1 MGRFHV
7 CMPVA
12 ENDGFRCFVCH
23 RDMRAEMSEYDS
35 EIESQTK
42 VAAGRKPSSG
52 SQSSASGPVRGQSR
66 DARLGLG

>member
-1 MGRFHV
+1 MARFHV

-35 EIESQTK
+35 EIERQTK
-42 VAAGRKPSSG
+42 VPVVRRRDPGDG
-52 SQSSASGPVRGQSR
+52 GSGPGRVRGASR